1 MLIKLIRS
9 FSAAH
14 RLPHY
19 DGPCHDL
26 HGHTWKAVF
35 IIEGPVQQD
44 GMVCDFKVI
53 KKLLDDQLP
62 DHRFLNDEVENP
74 TAENLVQYLFKKAG
88 EKLAEKGLKLKTLE
102 IWESE
107 NAAAIMEG

>member
-44 GMVCDFKVI
+44 GMVCDFKVDR
-53 KKLLDDQLP
+53 KS
-62 DHRFLNDEVENP
+62 V
-74 TAENLVQYLFKKAG
+74 V
-88 EKLAEKGLKLKTLE
+88 
-102 IWESE
+102 
-107 NAAAIMEG
+107 